1 MGTLVELTAEEF
13 ARITPPDAV
22 AAIVAGY
29 DVDESNPQ
37 VDHFYV
43 SGVFSVVIWFSSSTR
58 DMFHEMRKAAAK
70 FPRTEHLGPGRGL
83 FRVRAFLT
91 TDVKDSGHALWAGQY
106 SPFHHAHEP
115 GGNGHAHP
123 FTSRAAAEE
132 FIAGSAPLPAI
143 NVGGQEAR
151 AELRIE
157 EESIE
162 HREKY
167 SMGRGYYLKAGCCS
181 GWRVFKEPLPLHEPR
196 FIVAGYLVPD
206 GIGHPAPAPIEA
218 VAEAPCGRLAEAAS
232 AV

>member
-1 MGTLVELTAEEF
+1 MRALVELTSEEF

-37 VDHFYV
+37 VDHFYINEV
-43 SGVFSVVIWFSSSTR
+43 ANVVIGFSSSTR

-70 FPRTEHLGPGRGL
+70 FPKTEHLGPGRGL

-91 TDVKDSGHALWAGQY
+91 TDVKDGVRALWAGQY
-106 SPFHHAHEP
+106 SPFHHAYEP

-132 FIAGSAPLPAI
+132 FIAGSAPLPVM
-143 NVGGQEAR
+143 NVSGQEAR

-167 SMGRGYYLKAGCCS
+167 SMGRGYYLKAGFWS

-196 FIVAGYLVPD
+196 FIVAGYLVPE
-206 GIGHPAPAPIEA
+206 GIGRPAPAPIEA
-218 VAEAPCGRLAEAAS
+218 VAEAPCGRLAEAAA

>member
-1 MGTLVELTAEEF
+1 MRALVELTAEEF
-13 ARITPPDAV
+13 ARITPPDA
-22 AAIVAGY
+22 AAVIMAGY

-37 VDHFYV
+37 VDHFYINEV
-43 SGVFSVVIWFSSSTR
+43 ANVVIGFSSSTR

-70 FPRTEHLGPGRGL
+70 FPKTEHLGPERGL

-91 TDVKDSGHALWAGQY
+91 TDVKAGGHALWAGQY

-132 FIAGSAPLPAI
+132 FIAGSAPLPVM
-143 NVGGQEAR
+143 NVSGQEAR

-167 SMGRGYYLKAGCCS
+167 SMGRGYYLKDGHCS
-181 GWRVFKEPLPLHEPR
+181 GWRVFKEPLPLHEPW

-218 VAEAPCGRLAEAAS
+218 VAEAPCGMLAEAAA

>member
-1 MGTLVELTAEEF
+1 MRALVELTSEEF

-37 VDHFYV
+37 VDHFYINEV
-43 SGVFSVVIWFSSSTR
+43 ANVVIGFSSSTR

-70 FPRTEHLGPGRGL
+70 FPKTEHLGPGRGL

-132 FIAGSAPLPAI
+132 FIAGSAPLPVM

-167 SMGRGYYLKAGCCS
+167 SMGRGYYLKDGHCS

-196 FIVAGYLVPD
+196 FIVAGYLVPE
-206 GIGHPAPAPIEA
+206 GIGRPAPAPIEA
-218 VAEAPCGRLAEAAS
+218 VAEAPCGRLAEAAA